1 MFYILVLSGLLRPA
15 FAHPGALNTQ
25 ASLDY
30 IAAQDLVRLC
40 ARFDSLNTV
49 ILDGAIPK
57 AGAAVRCKE
66 LLAEIRTAAP
76 RLRDTLWAFPL
87 KGYTYTA
94 IGGTNGN
101 GYSDKGY
108 RYLDGNRHLAHPAH
122 DIFIHDKD
130 QDQMDDRTGR
140 PVDVLSVAD
149 GIVIAC
155 CDHWDVHSALR
166 GGKYI
171 WLYHP
176 QLGMMTYYA
185 HNRTLFIRPG
195 DVVRRGQ
202 KIAEVGRTGFNAYP
216 HRSPTHL
223 HFSSFRVAGGLP
235 VPFNG
240 FILLKNAQTL

>member
-1 MFYILVLSGLLRPA
+1 MIAAILLSLL
-15 FAHPGALNTQ
+15 LNTGH
-25 ASLDY
+25 AS
-30 IAAQDLVRLC
+30 QDLRSLC
-40 ARFDSLNTV
+40 VQFDSLNTAV
-49 ILDGAIPK
+49 LNGARL
-57 AGAAVRCKE
+57 GAAARSRE
-66 LLAEIRTAAP
+66 LLADIKAAAP
-76 RLRDTLWAFPL
+76 VLRDTLWAFPL
-87 KGYTYTA
+87 RGYTYTA

-101 GYSDKGY
+101 DYSDNGY

-122 DIFIHDKD
+122 DIFIRDKD
-130 QDQMDDRTGR
+130 QDQMDDRTGH
-140 PVDVLSVAD
+140 PVDVLAVAD

-155 CDHWDVHSALR
+155 CNEWDVHSALR

-176 QLGMMTYYA
+176 QTGTVTYYA
-185 HNRTLFIRPG
+185 HNRAIFVAPG

-223 HFSSFRVAGGLP
+223 HFSSFTVKNGLP

-240 FILLKNAQTL
+240 YAALKKAL